1 VAQVTATTPEPID
14 DEELRA
20 ADGRVPGRRGRA
32 TRQKLLEQ
40 TAEMLQTTSYRE
52 LKVVDIARGAG
63 TSPATFYQYF
73 PDVEAA
79 ILVLSEELTLEG
91 IAVSDLAR
99 GSWKGKAGYQT
110 AADLVGGFLDFWE
123 KYRALLRV
131 VELATL
137 EGDQRFRSVRTRFT
151 TKLTEALTETIESFR
166 KDGKHP
172 VDLDAQATAGV
183 LVSMLAH
190 VAAHRYGFEFWGIRT
205 DDTQRSMTRIVY
217 TTVTGQKPPA
227 GA

>member
-1 VAQVTATTPEPID
+1 MKALADTFDSMIGRLEQSFEQQRQFVQDASH
-14 DEELRA
+14 ELRTPLA
-20 ADGRVPGRRGRA
+20 AIRTNIEV
-32 TRQKLLEQ
+32 T
-40 TAEMLQTTSYRE
+40 EM
-52 LKVVDIARGAG
+52 D
-63 TSPATFYQYF
+63 
-73 PDVEAA
+73 PDVS
-79 ILVLSEELTLEG
+79 VEE
-91 IAVSDLAR
+91 
-99 GSWKGKAGYQT
+99 
-110 AADLVGGFLDFWE
+110 
-123 KYRALLRV
+123 YRSLLRV

-151 TKLTEALTETIESFR
+151 TKLTEALAEAIEGFR

-172 VDLDAQATAGV
+172 ADLDPQATAGV

-217 TTVTGQKPPA
+217 TTVTGQRPPA